1 MNKLDRPGASLH
13 SSLLSLLN
21 HRLHSNPV
29 MLTIPVASFQSTNY
43 ETAEPGIEGIVDL
56 VNWEVWRWHPP
67 EHSSATFAPADHVTR
82 TPLPTSET
90 DLEQSKIFPPN
101 HPLIPHLLS
110 ARAALIDNISILSPD
125 LLNAFLELPA
135 EPSPY
140 LTLPSSSIISSLR
153 QLTLDKQILPVL
165 CGAALKHVGTE
176 LLMNYIGELLASPQD
191 VGHTAQKALIEASK
205 APTRA
210 IQKAGEVQMLAWKVS
225 WDKKKGW
232 MTFVRVYSGE

>member
-1 MNKLDRPGASLH
+1 
-13 SSLLSLLN
+13 
-21 HRLHSNPV
+21 
-29 MLTIPVASFQSTNY
+29 
-43 ETAEPGIEGIVDL
+43 
-56 VNWEVWRWHPP
+56 
-67 EHSSATFAPADHVTR
+67 
-82 TPLPTSET
+82 
-90 DLEQSKIFPPN
+90 
-101 HPLIPHLLS
+101 
-110 ARAALIDNISILSPD
+110 
-125 LLNAFLELPA
+125 
-135 EPSPY
+135 
-140 LTLPSSSIISSLR
+140 
-153 QLTLDKQILPVL
+153 VL